1 MFRIKSIPS
10 DRDVQLFVL
19 MVCLFPLSRTTV
31 PLQLGL
37 GVGADFSHNDT
48 CTLGRKGIGSPGLLD
63 LLLLAWNVYLMSKL
77 GSVAIRTQYS

>member
-31 PLQLGL
+31 PLHLGL